1 MHIQVASWFPTELG
15 FETSCQKKQHKTN
28 WKEQQLFFA
37 FCCRNIYVYIYIY
50 IYIYILCIYIY
61 IIIYIYIY
69 MSIFISIY
77 IFSAVSQRT
86 MLMCSHVCH
95 SQFIFF
101 LKVLL
106 PALHVYLR
114 THFLWVGPWAVPC
127 FEEYIY
133 IYIYIYM
140 YYIIFICFNVQRPIP
155 PILGSNTISS
165 GQLGACSRW
174 NPSLASQLPFGKHT
188 KNIKKLWN
196 IIIFHGTI
204 NYFYGNFQ

>member
-1 MHIQVASWFPTELG
+1 MKGTAIV
-15 FETSCQKKQHKTN
+15 
-28 WKEQQLFFA
+28 
-37 FCCRNIYVYIYIY
+37 FCFLLPQYLCLYLYLYIYTV
-50 IYIYILCIYIY
+50 YIY

-69 MSIFISIY
+69 I
-77 IFSAVSQRT
+77 
-86 MLMCSHVCH
+86 H
-95 SQFIFF
+95 
-101 LKVLL
+101 
-106 PALHVYLR
+106 
-114 THFLWVGPWAVPC
+114 
-127 FEEYIY
+127 IY
-133 IYIYIYM
+133 IYISFLLCPNALCWCAHMSVTLSSFSSWKCYYLLFISTCARTFFEWDHEPSRVSKSTYIYM